1 MSLWKPKC
9 QFSKKKIVD
18 MEITTIIYIIIAF
31 IVGGGLVFFLQKQ
44 KGNSHQSEESLTET
58 LQSENDSL
66 KAQLTTAESRL
77 QDATHELSQ
86 KAEDIKSNYE
96 SLLKE
101 AQEKCSKLDAQLK
114 RALEGKVDD
123 SMFQQLAEIDKLK
136 KKIKDLEDEL
146 EENEDDISDLKKK
159 VKGKDDEIAKQE
171 ENLRNERKE
180 TARLNE
186 ELANLQHQL
195 NDKVKELDLK
205 MGSLDF
211 IQEILSA
218 PDTNMTDIRQL
229 YDNISEM
236 KSFAMGQL
244 MDCFATLKDAHV
256 NFGEGD
262 FDAFKKYWEQRFY
275 EWASVT
281 KKSWINGKTTIAFVG
296 EFSAGKTSIV
306 NRILSQDDPKVPQ
319 LPVSSKATTAVAT
332 YIAGGTVVSYQF
344 VTPDDK
350 LKTISRKTFT
360 EKVSKEILDQ
370 VKGVSSLI
378 QYFVMTYK
386 NPNLNGLSILDT
398 PGFNSN
404 DKNDAQRTMEV
415 INECDALFWVFDVN
429 AGTINRSSLSV
440 IKEHLN
446 KPLYVVINKVDTKPD
461 SEIKKVEDLIK
472 KTLTNEGID
481 VHQYIRFS
489 SKASLLDI
497 MKPIREVQHLA
508 EREQYIN
515 DLRNLI
521 VQILDILNNQV
532 KEANQKYRKAEA
544 QSSQIDNQFI
554 QQMRTLYSNCNTAVS
569 IPHFEEH
576 LFRKDNFEMSKEE
589 YEWLRNVLDS
599 SVNDVERMGSIYDKK
614 TESAH
619 EVQQCWSDL
628 CDVKAAWQRLN
639 AVQEQFYRISIKFK

>member
-1 MSLWKPKC
+1 
-9 QFSKKKIVD
+9 
-18 MEITTIIYIIIAF
+18 MEITTIIYIFIAF
-31 IVGGGLVFFLQKQ
+31 IVGGGLVFFFQ
-44 KGNSHQSEESLTET
+44 KGNRHQSDESLTET

-66 KAQLTTAESRL
+66 KVQLTTAESRL

-86 KAEDIKSNYE
+86 KVEGIKSKYE

-114 RALEGKVDD
+114 NALEGKVDD
-123 SMFQQLAEIDKLK
+123 SILQQLAEIDKLK

-159 VKGKDDEIAKQE
+159 VKGKDDEIAKHE
-171 ENLRNERKE
+171 EDLRNERKE

-218 PDTNMTDIRQL
+218 PDPDTNMTDIRQL

-236 KSFAMGQL
+236 KSFALGQL
-244 MDCFATLKDAHV
+244 MDCYATLKDV
-256 NFGEGD
+256 YIKLGDGD
-262 FDAFKKYWEQRFY
+262 FDKYKKDWKQRFN

-281 KKSWINGKTTIAFVG
+281 KKSWINGNTTIAFVG

-306 NRILSQDDPKVPQ
+306 NRILSQDDPSVPQ
-319 LPVSSKATTAVAT
+319 LPVSAKATTAVAT
-332 YIAGGTVVSYQF
+332 YIAGGTDVSYQF
-344 VTPDDK
+344 VTPDDR
-350 LKTISRKTFT
+350 LKTISRETFT

-446 KPLYVVINKVDTKPD
+446 KPLYVVINKVDTKSD
-461 SEIKKVEDLIK
+461 SEIKKVEDLIR
-472 KTLTNEGID
+472 KTLTDEGID
-481 VHQYIRFS
+481 VHQFIRFS
-489 SKASLLDI
+489 SKASLSDI
-497 MKPIREVQHLA
+497 MKPIKEVPHLA
-508 EREQYIN
+508 ERKQYIN
-515 DLRNLI
+515 DLGGEIDQNLNK
-521 VQILDILNNQV
+521 LYNKV
-532 KEANQKYRKAEA
+532 KEANQKYGKAES
-544 QSSQIDNQFI
+544 QSRQIDDQFK
-554 QQMRTLYSNCNTAVS
+554 QQKRTLHSNCNKAAS
-569 IPHFEEH
+569 IPHFEDH
-576 LFRKDNFEMSKEE
+576 WFREDNYEMSKEE
-589 YEWLRNVLDS
+589 YSRLCSVLDS

-614 TESAH
+614 TKSAQ
-619 EVQQCWSDL
+619 EVQQCWSYL

-639 AVQEQFYRISIKFK
+639 AVQEQFNRISKKFN

>member
-1 MSLWKPKC
+1 
-9 QFSKKKIVD
+9 
-18 MEITTIIYIIIAF
+18 MEITTIIYIFIAF
-31 IVGGGLVFFLQKQ
+31 IVGGGLVFFFQ
-44 KGNSHQSEESLTET
+44 KGNSHQSDESLTET

-306 NRILSQDDPKVPQ
+306 NRILSQDDPSVPQ
-319 LPVSSKATTAVAT
+319 LPVSAKATTAVAT
-332 YIAGGTVVSYQF
+332 YIAGGAVVSYQF

-429 AGTINRSSLSV
+429 AGTINRSSLSI

-489 SKASLLDI
+489 SKASLLGI
-497 MKPIREVQHLA
+497 MKPIKEVQHLA

-554 QQMRTLYSNCNTAVS
+554 QQMRTLYSNCNTAAS
-569 IPHFEEH
+569 IPHYEEH
-576 LFRKDNFEMSKEE
+576 LFRKDNYEMSQEE
-589 YEWLRNVLDS
+589 YSRLCNVLDS
-599 SVNDVERMGSIYDKK
+599 SINDVERMGSIYDKK

-619 EVQQCWSDL
+619 EVQQSWSDL

-639 AVQEQFYRISIKFK
+639 AVQEQFYRISKKFK

>member
-1 MSLWKPKC
+1 
-9 QFSKKKIVD
+9 
-18 MEITTIIYIIIAF
+18 MEITTIIYIFIAF
-31 IVGGGLVFFLQKQ
+31 ILGGGLVFFFQKR
-44 KGNSHQSEESLTET
+44 NSHQSEESLTET

-114 RALEGKVDD
+114 RAFEGKVDD

-497 MKPIREVQHLA
+497 MKPIKEVQHLA

-639 AVQEQFYRISIKFK
+639 AMQEQFYRISIKFK

>member
-1 MSLWKPKC
+1 
-9 QFSKKKIVD
+9 

-86 KAEDIKSNYE
+86 KAENIKSNYE

-497 MKPIREVQHLA
+497 MKPIKEVQHLA

-532 KEANQKYRKAEA
+532 KEANQKYRKAES

>member
-1 MSLWKPKC
+1 
-9 QFSKKKIVD
+9 
-18 MEITTIIYIIIAF
+18 MEITTIIYIFIAF
-31 IVGGGLVFFLQKQ
+31 ILGGGLVFFFQKR
-44 KGNSHQSEESLTET
+44 NSHQSEESLTET

-114 RALEGKVDD
+114 SALEGKVDD
-123 SMFQQLAEIDKLK
+123 SMLQQLAEIDKLK

-171 ENLRNERKE
+171 ENLRKERKE

-186 ELANLQHQL
+186 DLANLQHQL

-244 MDCFATLKDAHV
+244 MDCFATLKDAHI

-332 YIAGGTVVSYQF
+332 YIAGGAVVSYQF

-497 MKPIREVQHLA
+497 MKPIKEVQHLA

-554 QQMRTLYSNCNTAVS
+554 QQMRTLYSNCNTAAS
-569 IPHFEEH
+569 IPHYEEH
-576 LFRKDNFEMSKEE
+576 LFRKDNYEMSQEE
-589 YEWLRNVLDS
+589 YSRLCNVLDS

>member
-1 MSLWKPKC
+1 
-9 QFSKKKIVD
+9 
-18 MEITTIIYIIIAF
+18 MEITTIIYAFIAF
-31 IVGGGLVFFLQKQ
+31 IVGGGMVFFFQ
-44 KGNSHQSEESLTET
+44 KGNNHQSEESLTET

-86 KAEDIKSNYE
+86 KAEDIKSEYE

-101 AQEKCSKLDAQLK
+101 AQEQCSKLDAQLK
-114 RALEGKVDD
+114 SALNGKVDD
-123 SMFQQLAEIDKLK
+123 SILQQLAEIDKLK

-244 MDCFATLKDAHV
+244 MDCFATLKDAHI

-262 FDAFKKYWEQRFY
+262 FYAFKKYWEQRFY

-319 LPVSSKATTAVAT
+319 LPVSAKATTAIAT

-344 VTPDDK
+344 VTPDDR
-350 LKTISRKTFT
+350 LKTISRETFT

-461 SEIKKVEDLIK
+461 SEIKKVEDLIR
-472 KTLTNEGID
+472 KTLKDEGID
-481 VHQYIRFS
+481 VHQFIRFS

-497 MKPIREVQHLA
+497 MKPVKEVQHLA
-508 EREQYIN
+508 EREQYIKDLGELIKKVLALLN
-515 DLRNLI
+515 D
-521 VQILDILNNQV
+521 QV
-532 KEANQKYRKAEA
+532 KEANQKYRNAEA
-544 QSSQIDNQFI
+544 HSSQIDNQFI

-576 LFRKDNFEMSKEE
+576 LFRKDNYEMSQEE
-589 YEWLRNVLDS
+589 YDWLRNVLDS
-599 SVNDVERMGSIYDKK
+599 SVNDVECMGSIYDKK

-639 AVQEQFYRISIKFK
+639 TVQEQFNRISKKFK

>member
-1 MSLWKPKC
+1 M
-9 QFSKKKIVD
+9 
-18 MEITTIIYIIIAF
+18 
-31 IVGGGLVFFLQKQ
+31 
-44 KGNSHQSEESLTET
+44 
-58 LQSENDSL
+58 
-66 KAQLTTAESRL
+66 
-77 QDATHELSQ
+77 
-86 KAEDIKSNYE
+86 
-96 SLLKE
+96 
-101 AQEKCSKLDAQLK
+101 
-114 RALEGKVDD
+114 
-123 SMFQQLAEIDKLK
+123 
-136 KKIKDLEDEL
+136 
-146 EENEDDISDLKKK
+146 
-159 VKGKDDEIAKQE
+159 
-171 ENLRNERKE
+171 
-180 TARLNE
+180 
-186 ELANLQHQL
+186 
-195 NDKVKELDLK
+195 
-205 MGSLDF
+205 
-211 IQEILSA
+211 
-218 PDTNMTDIRQL
+218 
-229 YDNISEM
+229 
-236 KSFAMGQL
+236 
-244 MDCFATLKDAHV
+244 
-256 NFGEGD
+256 
-262 FDAFKKYWEQRFY
+262 
-275 EWASVT
+275 
-281 KKSWINGKTTIAFVG
+281 
-296 EFSAGKTSIV
+296 
-306 NRILSQDDPKVPQ
+306 
-319 LPVSSKATTAVAT
+319 
-332 YIAGGTVVSYQF
+332 
-344 VTPDDK
+344 
-350 LKTISRKTFT
+350 
-360 EKVSKEILDQ
+360 SKEILDQ

-497 MKPIREVQHLA
+497 MKPIKEVQHLA

-554 QQMRTLYSNCNTAVS
+554 QQMRTLYSNCNTAAS
-569 IPHFEEH
+569 IPHYEEH
-576 LFRKDNFEMSKEE
+576 LFRKDNYEMSQEE
-589 YEWLRNVLDS
+589 YIRLCNVLDS

-639 AVQEQFYRISIKFK
+639 TVQEQFNRISKKFK

>member
-1 MSLWKPKC
+1 
-9 QFSKKKIVD
+9 
-18 MEITTIIYIIIAF
+18 MEITTIIYIFIAF
-31 IVGGGLVFFLQKQ
+31 ILGGGLVFFFQKR
-44 KGNSHQSEESLTET
+44 NSHQSEESLTET

-66 KAQLTTAESRL
+66 KAQLTTAERRL

-86 KAEDIKSNYE
+86 KADGIKSEYE

-101 AQEKCSKLDAQLK
+101 AQEQCSKLDAQLK
-114 RALEGKVDD
+114 SALEGKVDD
-123 SMFQQLAEIDKLK
+123 SMLQQLAEIDKLK

-262 FDAFKKYWEQRFY
+262 FDAFKKYWEQRFN

-306 NRILSQDDPKVPQ
+306 NRILSQDDPNVPQ
-319 LPVSSKATTAVAT
+319 LPVSAKATTAVAT

-344 VTPDDK
+344 VTPDDR
-350 LKTISRKTFT
+350 LKTISRETFT

-404 DKNDAQRTMEV
+404 DKNDAQRTMDV

-497 MKPIREVQHLA
+497 MKPIKEVQHLA

-554 QQMRTLYSNCNTAVS
+554 QQMRSLYSNCNTAVS

-589 YEWLRNVLDS
+589 YDWLRNVLDS

>member
-1 MSLWKPKC
+1 
-9 QFSKKKIVD
+9 
-18 MEITTIIYIIIAF
+18 MEITTIIYIFIAF
-31 IVGGGLVFFLQKQ
+31 IVGGGLVFFFQ
-44 KGNSHQSEESLTET
+44 KGNSHQSDESLTET

-306 NRILSQDDPKVPQ
+306 NRILSQDDPSVPQ
-319 LPVSSKATTAVAT
+319 LPVSAKATTAVAT
-332 YIAGGTVVSYQF
+332 YIAGGAVVSYQF

-398 PGFNSN
+398 PGF
-404 DKNDAQRTMEV
+404 K
-415 INECDALFWVFDVN
+415 
-429 AGTINRSSLSV
+429 
-440 IKEHLN
+440 
-446 KPLYVVINKVDTKPD
+446 
-461 SEIKKVEDLIK
+461 
-472 KTLTNEGID
+472 
-481 VHQYIRFS
+481 
-489 SKASLLDI
+489 
-497 MKPIREVQHLA
+497 REVRFRGHREAADERRTA
-508 EREQYIN
+508 E
-515 DLRNLI
+515 
-521 VQILDILNNQV
+521 
-532 KEANQKYRKAEA
+532 
-544 QSSQIDNQFI
+544 
-554 QQMRTLYSNCNTAVS
+554 
-569 IPHFEEH
+569 
-576 LFRKDNFEMSKEE
+576 
-589 YEWLRNVLDS
+589 
-599 SVNDVERMGSIYDKK
+599 
-614 TESAH
+614 
-619 EVQQCWSDL
+619 
-628 CDVKAAWQRLN
+628 
-639 AVQEQFYRISIKFK
+639 

>member
-1 MSLWKPKC
+1 
-9 QFSKKKIVD
+9 
-18 MEITTIIYIIIAF
+18 MEITTIIYIFIAF
-31 IVGGGLVFFLQKQ
+31 IVGGGLVFFFQ
-44 KGNSHQSEESLTET
+44 KGNSHQSDESLTET

-101 AQEKCSKLDAQLK
+101 AQEQCSKLDAQLK
-114 RALEGKVDD
+114 SALEGKVDD
-123 SMFQQLAEIDKLK
+123 SMLQQLAGIDKLK

-186 ELANLQHQL
+186 ELVNLQHQL

-244 MDCFATLKDAHV
+244 MDCFATLKDAHI

-262 FDAFKKYWEQRFY
+262 FDAFKKYWEQRFN

-306 NRILSQDDPKVPQ
+306 NRILSQDDPNVPQ
-319 LPVSSKATTAVAT
+319 LPVSAKATTAVAT

-344 VTPDDK
+344 VTPDDR
-350 LKTISRKTFT
+350 LKTISRETFT

-386 NPNLNGLSILDT
+386 NPNLDGLSILDT

-472 KTLTNEGID
+472 KTLTDEGID
-481 VHQYIRFS
+481 VHQFIRFS

-497 MKPIREVQHLA
+497 LKPIKEVQHLA

-515 DLRNLI
+515 DLRDLI

-532 KEANQKYRKAEA
+532 KEANQKYRKAES

-576 LFRKDNFEMSKEE
+576 LFRKDNYEMSQDEFE
-589 YEWLRNVLDS
+589 SLRDVLDS
-599 SVNDVERMGSIYDKK
+599 SVNGVECMGSIYDKK

>member
-1 MSLWKPKC
+1 
-9 QFSKKKIVD
+9 
-18 MEITTIIYIIIAF
+18 MEITTIIYIFIAF
-31 IVGGGLVFFLQKQ
+31 IVGGGLVFFFQ

-66 KAQLTTAESRL
+66 KAQLTTVESRL

-86 KAEDIKSNYE
+86 KAEGIKSKYE

-101 AQEKCSKLDAQLK
+101 AQEQCSKLDAQLK
-114 RALEGKVDD
+114 SALEGKVDD
-123 SMFQQLAEIDKLK
+123 SLLQQLAEIDKLK

-262 FDAFKKYWEQRFY
+262 FDAFKKYWEQRFN

-306 NRILSQDDPKVPQ
+306 NRILSQDDPNVPQ
-319 LPVSSKATTAVAT
+319 LPVSAKATTAVAT
-332 YIAGGTVVSYQF
+332 YIAGGTIASYQF
-344 VTPDDK
+344 VTPDDR
-350 LKTISRKTFT
+350 LKTISRETFT

-472 KTLTNEGID
+472 KTLTDEGID
-481 VHQYIRFS
+481 VHQFIRFS

-497 MKPIREVQHLA
+497 MKPIKEVQHLA

-515 DLRNLI
+515 DLRDLI
-521 VQILDILNNQV
+521 VQILNILNNQV

-576 LFRKDNFEMSKEE
+576 LFRKDNYEMSQEE
-589 YEWLRNVLDS
+589 YDWLRNVLDS

>member
-1 MSLWKPKC
+1 
-9 QFSKKKIVD
+9 
-18 MEITTIIYIIIAF
+18 MEVTTIIYIVIAF
-31 IVGGGLVFFLQKQ
+31 IVGGGLVFFFK
-44 KGNSHQSEESLTET
+44 KGDSHKRVESLTET
-58 LQSENDSL
+58 LQSENNSL

-86 KAEDIKSNYE
+86 KAEGIKSKYE

-101 AQEKCSKLDAQLK
+101 AQEQCSKLDAQLK
-114 RALEGKVDD
+114 SALEGKVDD
-123 SMFQQLAEIDKLK
+123 SILQQLTGIDKLK
-136 KKIKDLEDEL
+136 KKIKDLEDEI

-159 VKGKDDEIAKQE
+159 VKGKDDEIAKHE
-171 ENLRNERKE
+171 EELRNERKE
-180 TARLNE
+180 TTRLNE
-186 ELANLQHQL
+186 ELANLQCQL

-218 PDTNMTDIRQL
+218 PDKNKDKEETDIRQL
-229 YDNISEM
+229 YENISEM
-236 KSFAMGQL
+236 KSFALGQL
-244 MDCFATLKDAHV
+244 LDCFATLKDVHV
-256 NFGEGD
+256 NFGGGD
-262 FDAFKKYWEQRFY
+262 FDKFKKDWEKRFN

-306 NRILSQDDPKVPQ
+306 NRILSQDDPSVPQ
-319 LPVSSKATTAVAT
+319 LPVSAKATTAVAT
-332 YIAGGTVVSYQF
+332 YIAGRPDGSEPSFQF
-344 VTPDDK
+344 VTPDDR
-350 LKTISRKTFT
+350 LKRISKETFT

-370 VKGVSSLI
+370 VKGISSLI
-378 QYFVMTYK
+378 QYFVMEYK
-386 NPNLNGLSILDT
+386 NPNLAGFSILDT

-440 IKEHLN
+440 IKENLN
-446 KPLYVVINKVDTKPD
+446 KPLYVVINKVDTK
-461 SEIKKVEDLIK
+461 SESDINKVENLIR
-472 KTLTNEGID
+472 KTLTDEGID
-481 VHQYIRFS
+481 VHQFIRFS
-489 SKASLLDI
+489 SKALLSDI
-497 MKPIREVQHLA
+497 MKPIKGVQHLS
-508 EREQYIN
+508 EREHYIT
-515 DLRNLI
+515 DLGKLI
-521 VQILDILNNQV
+521 EEVLARLNNKV

-544 QSSQIDNQFI
+544 HSSQIDNQFI
-554 QQMRTLYSNCNTAVS
+554 QQMRTLYSNCNTAAN

-576 LFRKDNFEMSKEE
+576 LFRKDNYEMSQEE
-589 YEWLRNVLDS
+589 YSRLCSVLDS

-628 CDVKAAWQRLN
+628 CDVKAAWQRLH
-639 AVQEQFYRISIKFK
+639 AVQEQFSRISKKF

>member
-1 MSLWKPKC
+1 
-9 QFSKKKIVD
+9 

-236 KSFAMGQL
+236 KSFALGQL

-497 MKPIREVQHLA
+497 MKPIKEVQHLA

>member
-1 MSLWKPKC
+1 
-9 QFSKKKIVD
+9 

-306 NRILSQDDPKVPQ
+306 NRILSQDDPSVPQ
-319 LPVSSKATTAVAT
+319 LPVSAKATTAVAT
-332 YIAGGTVVSYQF
+332 YIAGGSVVSYQF

-497 MKPIREVQHLA
+497 MKPIKEVQHLA

-554 QQMRTLYSNCNTAVS
+554 QQMRTLYSNCNTAAS
-569 IPHFEEH
+569 IPHYEEH
-576 LFRKDNFEMSKEE
+576 LFRKDNYEMSQEE
-589 YEWLRNVLDS
+589 YIRLCNVLDS

>member
-1 MSLWKPKC
+1 
-9 QFSKKKIVD
+9 
-18 MEITTIIYIIIAF
+18 MEITTIIYIFIAF
-31 IVGGGLVFFLQKQ
+31 IVGGGLVFFFQ
-44 KGNSHQSEESLTET
+44 KGNSHQSDESLTET

-306 NRILSQDDPKVPQ
+306 NRILSQDDPSVPQ
-319 LPVSSKATTAVAT
+319 LPVSAKATTAVAT
-332 YIAGGTVVSYQF
+332 YIAGGAVVSYQF

-497 MKPIREVQHLA
+497 MKPIKEVQHLA

-554 QQMRTLYSNCNTAVS
+554 QQMRTLYSNCNTAAS
-569 IPHFEEH
+569 IPHYEEH
-576 LFRKDNFEMSKEE
+576 LFRKDNYEMSQEE
-589 YEWLRNVLDS
+589 YSRLCNVLDS
-599 SVNDVERMGSIYDKK
+599 SINDVERMGSIYDKK

-639 AVQEQFYRISIKFK
+639 AVQEQFYRISKKFK

>member
-1 MSLWKPKC
+1 
-9 QFSKKKIVD
+9 
-18 MEITTIIYIIIAF
+18 MEITTIIYIFIAF
-31 IVGGGLVFFLQKQ
+31 IVGGGLVFFFQ
-44 KGNSHQSEESLTET
+44 KGNSHQSDESLTET

-114 RALEGKVDD
+114 RALEGKIDD

-497 MKPIREVQHLA
+497 MKPIKEVQHLA

-554 QQMRTLYSNCNTAVS
+554 QQMRTLYSNCNTAAS
-569 IPHFEEH
+569 IPHYEEH
-576 LFRKDNFEMSKEE
+576 LFRKDNYEMSQEE
-589 YEWLRNVLDS
+589 YIRLCNVLDS

>member
-1 MSLWKPKC
+1 
-9 QFSKKKIVD
+9 
-18 MEITTIIYIIIAF
+18 MEITTIIYIFIAF
-31 IVGGGLVFFLQKQ
+31 ILGGGLVFFFQKR
-44 KGNSHQSEESLTET
+44 NSHQSEESLTET

-123 SMFQQLAEIDKLK
+123 SMLQQLAEIDKLK

-497 MKPIREVQHLA
+497 MKPIKEVQHLA

-639 AVQEQFYRISIKFK
+639 AMQEQFYRISIKFK

>member
-1 MSLWKPKC
+1 
-9 QFSKKKIVD
+9 

-497 MKPIREVQHLA
+497 MKPIKEVQHLA